1 MYKKLFKAYK
11 RIYCFFRD
19 MRLEW
24 KLTCAYFII
33 IALPIV
39 GTGLFINYTTTQSFI
54 NQSQLLMKQSLIQK
68 REIINYKIDSIERTS
83 IYITQNP
90 QIIRY
95 LDIPFENNYRS
106 YENYYFTFC
115 PLFESYIMQNQYIYN
130 TILYVENTTFPD
142 AWNGIYHMDRIK
154 ENERFRM
161 LLEEDKKME
170 MWYPIHDSQD
180 SKEKVFSFARKL
192 ISFSEMKVIGILE
205 IEISNKVLF
214 KDLYKDK
221 ELVEYYLVLD
231 DKGDVVSTN
240 TPSSFL
246 DNLMPRLVANQK
258 NVDVIDGVLEFE
270 NQRFLVSTVPINR
283 IRCSLVGISPLT
295 NFMVDNSDYR
305 FIILA
310 VITASLILFGI
321 IIHFVSNRLT
331 KRLKIL
337 VKALKSMR
345 NDNINIKIPVVSRDE
360 IGELAESFNL
370 MTDRIYDLIERVY
383 KAQIMEKEYELK
395 ALEAHVNPH
404 FLYNALSTISWMA
417 RKINAENIDNMAFLL
432 SKFYRLVLSKG
443 NSVITVKDE
452 INHLKAYVEIEK
464 TRFGDL
470 FQVIFHVDK
479 ESLDCKMIKI
489 ILQPI
494 VENSIKHGL
503 APKDYRGTIIVK
515 VKQDREY
522 LYFTVIDDGIG
533 IDSHVL
539 DSLNKGE
546 VLSKRESG
554 YGIRNI
560 RERIKAVYGE
570 KGQINIFSRPGVSCT
585 VNITIP
591 KTAKFLNL

>member
-11 RIYCFFRD
+11 RIYCFFHD

-205 IEISNKVLF
+205 IEITEKLLF

-221 ELVEYYLVLD
+221 KLVEYYLVLD
-231 DKGDVVSTN
+231 DKGNVITTN
-240 TPSSFL
+240 LPSSFL
-246 DNLMPRLVANQK
+246 NSLKVRRLLTQAKEN
-258 NVDVIDGVLEFE
+258 VIDGVLEFE
-270 NQRFLVSTVPINR
+270 NQRFIASTVPISR
-283 IRCSLVGISPLT
+283 IGCSLVGISPLT
-295 NFMVDNSDYR
+295 TFMADNGDYR
-305 FIILA
+305 TMILV
-310 VITASLILFGI
+310 VIAISLILFGT
-321 IIHFVSNRLT
+321 IIHLVANRLT

-345 NDNINIKIPVVSRDE
+345 NDNINVKIPVVSHDE
-360 IGELAESFNL
+360 IGELAVSFNL
-370 MTDRIYDLIERVY
+370 MTDRIYELIERVY

-395 ALEAHVNPH
+395 ALEAHINPH
-404 FLYNALSTISWMA
+404 FLYNSLSTISWMA

-443 NSVITVKDE
+443 NSVITVQDE
-452 INHLKAYVEIEK
+452 INHLKAYVEIER
-464 TRFGDL
+464 TRFGDS
-470 FQVIFHVDK
+470 FQVIYDVDP

-503 APKDYRGTIIVK
+503 AAKDYRGTIIVR

-522 LYFTVIDDGIG
+522 LYLTVIDDGIG
-533 IDSHVL
+533 MDSQVL
-539 DSLNKGE
+539 ESLNRGE
-546 VLSKRESG
+546 DLINSESG

-570 KGQINIFSRPGVSCT
+570 RGHIKILSRPGVGCT

-591 KTAKFLNL
+591 KTVKFLNL

>member
-1 MYKKLFKAYK
+1 
-11 RIYCFFRD
+11 

-205 IEISNKVLF
+205 IEITEKLLF

-221 ELVEYYLVLD
+221 KLVEYYLVLD
-231 DKGDVVSTN
+231 DKGNVITTN
-240 TPSSFL
+240 LPSSFL
-246 DNLMPRLVANQK
+246 NSLKVRRLLTQAKEN
-258 NVDVIDGVLEFE
+258 VIDGVLEFE
-270 NQRFLVSTVPINR
+270 NQRFIASTVPISR
-283 IRCSLVGISPLT
+283 IGCSLVGISPLT
-295 NFMVDNSDYR
+295 TFMADNGDYR
-305 FIILA
+305 TMILV
-310 VITASLILFGI
+310 VIAISLILFGT
-321 IIHFVSNRLT
+321 IIHLVANRLT

-345 NDNINIKIPVVSRDE
+345 NDNINVKIPVVSHDE
-360 IGELAESFNL
+360 IGELAVSFNL
-370 MTDRIYDLIERVY
+370 MTDRIYELIERVY

-395 ALEAHVNPH
+395 ALEAHINPH
-404 FLYNALSTISWMA
+404 FLYNSLSTISWMA

-443 NSVITVKDE
+443 NSVITVQDE
-452 INHLKAYVEIEK
+452 INHLKAYVEIER
-464 TRFGDL
+464 TRFGDS
-470 FQVIFHVDK
+470 FQVIYDVDP

-503 APKDYRGTIIVK
+503 AAKDYRGTIIVR

-522 LYFTVIDDGIG
+522 LYLTVIDDGIG
-533 IDSHVL
+533 MDSQVL
-539 DSLNKGE
+539 ESLNRGE
-546 VLSKRESG
+546 DLINSESG

-570 KGQINIFSRPGVSCT
+570 RGHIKILSRPGVGCT

-591 KTAKFLNL
+591 KTVKFLNL

>member
-95 LDIPFENNYRS
+95 LYIPFENNYRS

-205 IEISNKVLF
+205 IEITEKLLF

-221 ELVEYYLVLD
+221 KLVEYYLVLD
-231 DKGDVVSTN
+231 DKGNVITTN
-240 TPSSFL
+240 LPSSFL
-246 DNLMPRLVANQK
+246 NSLKVRRLLTQAKEN
-258 NVDVIDGVLEFE
+258 VIDGVLEFE
-270 NQRFLVSTVPINR
+270 NQRFIASTVPISR
-283 IRCSLVGISPLT
+283 IGCSLVGISPLT
-295 NFMVDNSDYR
+295 TFMADNGDYR
-305 FIILA
+305 TMILV
-310 VITASLILFGI
+310 VIAISLILFGT
-321 IIHFVSNRLT
+321 IIHLVANRLT

-345 NDNINIKIPVVSRDE
+345 NDNINVKIPVVSHDE
-360 IGELAESFNL
+360 IGELAVSFNL
-370 MTDRIYDLIERVY
+370 MTDRIYELIERVY

-395 ALEAHVNPH
+395 ALEAHINPH
-404 FLYNALSTISWMA
+404 FLYNSLSTISWMA
-417 RKINAENIDNMAFLL
+417 RKINAENIDNTAFLL

-443 NSVITVKDE
+443 NSVITVQDE
-452 INHLKAYVEIEK
+452 INHLKAYVEIER
-464 TRFGDL
+464 TRFGDS
-470 FQVIFHVDK
+470 FQVIYDVDP

-503 APKDYRGTIIVK
+503 AAKDYRGTIIVR

-522 LYFTVIDDGIG
+522 LYLTVIDDGIG
-533 IDSHVL
+533 MDSQVL
-539 DSLNKGE
+539 ESLNRGE
-546 VLSKRESG
+546 DLINSESG

-570 KGQINIFSRPGVSCT
+570 RGHIKILSRPGVGCT

-591 KTAKFLNL
+591 KTVKFLNL

>member
-1 MYKKLFKAYK
+1 
-11 RIYCFFRD
+11 

-205 IEISNKVLF
+205 IEITEKLLF

-221 ELVEYYLVLD
+221 KLVEYYLVLD
-231 DKGDVVSTN
+231 DKGNVITTN
-240 TPSSFL
+240 LPSSFL
-246 DNLMPRLVANQK
+246 NSLKVRRLLTQAKEN
-258 NVDVIDGVLEFE
+258 VIDGVLEFE
-270 NQRFLVSTVPINR
+270 NQRFIASTVPISR
-283 IRCSLVGISPLT
+283 IGCSLVGISPLT
-295 NFMVDNSDYR
+295 TFMADNGDYR
-305 FIILA
+305 TMILV
-310 VITASLILFGI
+310 VIAISLILFGT
-321 IIHFVSNRLT
+321 IIHLVANRLT

-345 NDNINIKIPVVSRDE
+345 NDNINVKIPVVSHDE
-360 IGELAESFNL
+360 IGELAVSFNL
-370 MTDRIYDLIERVY
+370 MTDRIYELIERVY

-395 ALEAHVNPH
+395 ALEAHINPH
-404 FLYNALSTISWMA
+404 FLYNSLSTISWMA

-443 NSVITVKDE
+443 NSVITVQDE
-452 INHLKAYVEIEK
+452 INHLKAYVEIER
-464 TRFGDL
+464 TRFGDS
-470 FQVIFHVDK
+470 FQVIYDVDP

-503 APKDYRGTIIVK
+503 AAKDYRGTIIVR

-522 LYFTVIDDGIG
+522 LYLTVIDDGIG
-533 IDSHVL
+533 MDSQVL
-539 DSLNKGE
+539 ESLNRGE
-546 VLSKRESG
+546 DLINSESG

-560 RERIKAVYGE
+560 RERIKAIYGE
-570 KGQINIFSRPGVSCT
+570 RGHIKILSRPGVGCT

-591 KTAKFLNL
+591 KTVKFLNL

>member
-1 MYKKLFKAYK
+1 
-11 RIYCFFRD
+11 
-19 MRLEW
+19 
-24 KLTCAYFII
+24 
-33 IALPIV
+33 
-39 GTGLFINYTTTQSFI
+39 
-54 NQSQLLMKQSLIQK
+54 
-68 REIINYKIDSIERTS
+68 
-83 IYITQNP
+83 
-90 QIIRY
+90 
-95 LDIPFENNYRS
+95 
-106 YENYYFTFC
+106 
-115 PLFESYIMQNQYIYN
+115 MQNQYIYN

-205 IEISNKVLF
+205 IEITEKLLF

-221 ELVEYYLVLD
+221 KLVEYYLVLD
-231 DKGDVVSTN
+231 DKGNVITTN
-240 TPSSFL
+240 LPSSFL
-246 DNLMPRLVANQK
+246 NSLKVRRLLTQAKEN
-258 NVDVIDGVLEFE
+258 VIDGVLEFE
-270 NQRFLVSTVPINR
+270 NQRFIASTVPISR
-283 IRCSLVGISPLT
+283 IGCSLVGISPLT
-295 NFMVDNSDYR
+295 TFMADNGDYR
-305 FIILA
+305 TMILV
-310 VITASLILFGI
+310 VIAISLILFGT
-321 IIHFVSNRLT
+321 IIHLVANRLT

-345 NDNINIKIPVVSRDE
+345 NDNINVKIPVVSHDE
-360 IGELAESFNL
+360 IGELAVSFNL
-370 MTDRIYDLIERVY
+370 MTDRIYELIERVY

-395 ALEAHVNPH
+395 ALEAHINPH
-404 FLYNALSTISWMA
+404 FLYNSLSTISWMA

-443 NSVITVKDE
+443 NSVITVQDE
-452 INHLKAYVEIEK
+452 INHLKAYVEIER
-464 TRFGDL
+464 TRFGDS
-470 FQVIFHVDK
+470 FQVIYDVDP

-503 APKDYRGTIIVK
+503 AAKDYRGTIIVR

-522 LYFTVIDDGIG
+522 LYLTVIDDGIG
-533 IDSHVL
+533 MDSQVL
-539 DSLNKGE
+539 ESLNRGE
-546 VLSKRESG
+546 DLINSESG

-570 KGQINIFSRPGVSCT
+570 RGHIKILSRPGVGCT

-591 KTAKFLNL
+591 KTVKFLNL

>member
-205 IEISNKVLF
+205 IEITEKLLF

-221 ELVEYYLVLD
+221 KLVEYYLVLD
-231 DKGDVVSTN
+231 DKGNVITTN
-240 TPSSFL
+240 LPSSFL
-246 DNLMPRLVANQK
+246 NSLKVRRLLTQAKEN
-258 NVDVIDGVLEFE
+258 VIDGVLEFE
-270 NQRFLVSTVPINR
+270 NQRFIASTVPISR
-283 IRCSLVGISPLT
+283 IGCSLVGISPLT
-295 NFMVDNSDYR
+295 TFMADNGDYR
-305 FIILA
+305 TMILV
-310 VITASLILFGI
+310 VIAISLILFGT
-321 IIHFVSNRLT
+321 IIHLVANRLT

-345 NDNINIKIPVVSRDE
+345 NDNINVKIPVVSHDE
-360 IGELAESFNL
+360 IGELAVSFNL
-370 MTDRIYDLIERVY
+370 MTDRIYELIERVY

-395 ALEAHVNPH
+395 ALEAHINPH
-404 FLYNALSTISWMA
+404 FLYNSLSTISWMA

-443 NSVITVKDE
+443 NSVITVQDE
-452 INHLKAYVEIEK
+452 INHLKAYVEIER
-464 TRFGDL
+464 TRFGDS
-470 FQVIFHVDK
+470 FQVIYDVDP

-503 APKDYRGTIIVK
+503 AAKDYRGTIIVR

-522 LYFTVIDDGIG
+522 LYLTVIDDGIG
-533 IDSHVL
+533 MDSQVL
-539 DSLNKGE
+539 ESLNRGE
-546 VLSKRESG
+546 DLINSESG

-560 RERIKAVYGE
+560 RERIKAIYGE
-570 KGQINIFSRPGVSCT
+570 RGHIKILSRPGVGCT

-591 KTAKFLNL
+591 KTVKFLNL

>member
-205 IEISNKVLF
+205 IEITEKLLF

-221 ELVEYYLVLD
+221 KLVEYYLVLD
-231 DKGDVVSTN
+231 DKGNVITTN
-240 TPSSFL
+240 LPSSFL
-246 DNLMPRLVANQK
+246 NSLKVRRLLTQAKEN
-258 NVDVIDGVLEFE
+258 VIDGVLEFE
-270 NQRFLVSTVPINR
+270 NQRFIASTVPISR
-283 IRCSLVGISPLT
+283 IGCSLVGISPLT
-295 NFMVDNSDYR
+295 TFMADNGDYR
-305 FIILA
+305 TMILV
-310 VITASLILFGI
+310 VIAISLILFGT
-321 IIHFVSNRLT
+321 IIHLVANRLT

-345 NDNINIKIPVVSRDE
+345 NDNINVKIPVVSHDE
-360 IGELAESFNL
+360 IGELAVSFNL
-370 MTDRIYDLIERVY
+370 MTDRIYELIERVY

-395 ALEAHVNPH
+395 ALEAHINPH
-404 FLYNALSTISWMA
+404 FLYNSLSTISWMA
-417 RKINAENIDNMAFLL
+417 RKINAENIDNTAFLL

-443 NSVITVKDE
+443 NSVITVQDE
-452 INHLKAYVEIEK
+452 INHLKAYVEIER
-464 TRFGDL
+464 TRFGDS
-470 FQVIFHVDK
+470 FQVIYDVDP

-503 APKDYRGTIIVK
+503 AAKDYRGTIIVR

-522 LYFTVIDDGIG
+522 LYLTVIDDGIG
-533 IDSHVL
+533 MDSQVL
-539 DSLNKGE
+539 ESLNRGE
-546 VLSKRESG
+546 DLINSESG

-570 KGQINIFSRPGVSCT
+570 RGHIKILSRPGVGCT

-591 KTAKFLNL
+591 KTVKFLNL

>member
-270 NQRFLVSTVPINR
+270 NQRFIASTVPISR
-283 IRCSLVGISPLT
+283 IGCSLVGISPLT
-295 NFMVDNSDYR
+295 TFMADNGDYR
-305 FIILA
+305 TMILV
-310 VITASLILFGI
+310 VIAISLILFGT
-321 IIHFVSNRLT
+321 IIHLVANRLT

-345 NDNINIKIPVVSRDE
+345 NDNINVKIPVVSHDE
-360 IGELAESFNL
+360 IGELAVSFNL
-370 MTDRIYDLIERVY
+370 MTDRIYELIERVY

-395 ALEAHVNPH
+395 ALEAHINPH
-404 FLYNALSTISWMA
+404 FLYNSLSTISWMA

-443 NSVITVKDE
+443 NSVITVQDE
-452 INHLKAYVEIEK
+452 INHLKAYVEIER
-464 TRFGDL
+464 TRFGDS
-470 FQVIFHVDK
+470 FQVIYDVDP

-503 APKDYRGTIIVK
+503 AAKDYRGTIIVR

-522 LYFTVIDDGIG
+522 LYLTVIDDGIG
-533 IDSHVL
+533 MDSQVL
-539 DSLNKGE
+539 ESLNRGE
-546 VLSKRESG
+546 DLINSESG

-570 KGQINIFSRPGVSCT
+570 KGQINIFSRPGVGCT

-591 KTAKFLNL
+591 KTVKFLNL

>member
-1 MYKKLFKAYK
+1 
-11 RIYCFFRD
+11 

-205 IEISNKVLF
+205 IEITEKLLF

-221 ELVEYYLVLD
+221 KLVEYYLVLD
-231 DKGDVVSTN
+231 DKGNVITTN
-240 TPSSFL
+240 LPSSFL
-246 DNLMPRLVANQK
+246 NSLKVRRLLTQAKEN
-258 NVDVIDGVLEFE
+258 VIDGVLEFE
-270 NQRFLVSTVPINR
+270 NQRFIASTVPISR
-283 IRCSLVGISPLT
+283 IGCSLVGISPLT
-295 NFMVDNSDYR
+295 TFMADNGDYR
-305 FIILA
+305 TMILV
-310 VITASLILFGI
+310 VIAISLILFGTI
-321 IIHFVSNRLT
+321 IYLVANRLT

-345 NDNINIKIPVVSRDE
+345 NDNINVKIPVVSHDE
-360 IGELAESFNL
+360 IGELAVSFNL
-370 MTDRIYDLIERVY
+370 MTDRIYELIERVY

-395 ALEAHVNPH
+395 ALEAHINPH
-404 FLYNALSTISWMA
+404 FLYNSLSTISWMA

-443 NSVITVKDE
+443 NSVITVQDE
-452 INHLKAYVEIEK
+452 INHLKAYVEIER
-464 TRFGDL
+464 TRFGDS
-470 FQVIFHVDK
+470 FQVIYDVDP

-503 APKDYRGTIIVK
+503 AAKDYRGTIIVR

-522 LYFTVIDDGIG
+522 LYLTVIDDGIG
-533 IDSHVL
+533 MDSQVL
-539 DSLNKGE
+539 ESLNRGE
-546 VLSKRESG
+546 DLINSESG

-570 KGQINIFSRPGVSCT
+570 RGHIKILSRPGVGCT

-591 KTAKFLNL
+591 KTVKFLNL

>member
-54 NQSQLLMKQSLIQK
+54 NQSQLLIKQSLIQK

-240 TPSSFL
+240 TPLLFL
-246 DNLMPRLVANQK
+246 
-258 NVDVIDGVLEFE
+258 
-270 NQRFLVSTVPINR
+270 
-283 IRCSLVGISPLT
+283 
-295 NFMVDNSDYR
+295 
-305 FIILA
+305 
-310 VITASLILFGI
+310 
-321 IIHFVSNRLT
+321 
-331 KRLKIL
+331 
-337 VKALKSMR
+337 
-345 NDNINIKIPVVSRDE
+345 
-360 IGELAESFNL
+360 
-370 MTDRIYDLIERVY
+370 
-383 KAQIMEKEYELK
+383 
-395 ALEAHVNPH
+395 
-404 FLYNALSTISWMA
+404 TI
-417 RKINAENIDNMAFLL
+417 
-432 SKFYRLVLSKG
+432 
-443 NSVITVKDE
+443 
-452 INHLKAYVEIEK
+452 
-464 TRFGDL
+464 
-470 FQVIFHVDK
+470 
-479 ESLDCKMIKI
+479 
-489 ILQPI
+489 
-494 VENSIKHGL
+494 
-503 APKDYRGTIIVK
+503 
-515 VKQDREY
+515 
-522 LYFTVIDDGIG
+522 
-533 IDSHVL
+533 
-539 DSLNKGE
+539 
-546 VLSKRESG
+546 
-554 YGIRNI
+554 
-560 RERIKAVYGE
+560 
-570 KGQINIFSRPGVSCT
+570 
-585 VNITIP
+585 
-591 KTAKFLNL
+591 

>member
-270 NQRFLVSTVPINR
+270 NQRFIASTVPISR
-283 IRCSLVGISPLT
+283 IGCSLVGISPLT
-295 NFMVDNSDYR
+295 TFMADNGDYR
-305 FIILA
+305 TMILV
-310 VITASLILFGI
+310 VIAISLILFGT
-321 IIHFVSNRLT
+321 IIHLVANRLT

-345 NDNINIKIPVVSRDE
+345 NDNINVKIPVVSHDE
-360 IGELAESFNL
+360 IGELAVSFNL
-370 MTDRIYDLIERVY
+370 MTDRIYELIERVY

-395 ALEAHVNPH
+395 ALEAHINPH
-404 FLYNALSTISWMA
+404 FLYNSLSTISWMA
-417 RKINAENIDNMAFLL
+417 RKINAENIDNTAFLL

-443 NSVITVKDE
+443 NSVITVQDE
-452 INHLKAYVEIEK
+452 INHLKAYVEIER
-464 TRFGDL
+464 TRFGDS
-470 FQVIFHVDK
+470 FQVIYDVDP

-503 APKDYRGTIIVK
+503 AAKDYRGTIIVR

-522 LYFTVIDDGIG
+522 LYLTVIDDGIG
-533 IDSHVL
+533 MDSQVL
-539 DSLNKGE
+539 ESLNRGE
-546 VLSKRESG
+546 DLINSESG

-570 KGQINIFSRPGVSCT
+570 KGQINIFSRPGVGCT

-591 KTAKFLNL
+591 KTVKFLNL

>member
-205 IEISNKVLF
+205 IEITEKLLF

-221 ELVEYYLVLD
+221 KLVEYYLVLD
-231 DKGDVVSTN
+231 DKGNVITTN
-240 TPSSFL
+240 LPSSFL
-246 DNLMPRLVANQK
+246 NSLKVRRLLTQAKEN
-258 NVDVIDGVLEFE
+258 VIDGVLEFE
-270 NQRFLVSTVPINR
+270 NQRFIASTVPISR
-283 IRCSLVGISPLT
+283 IGCSLVGISPLT
-295 NFMVDNSDYR
+295 TFMADNGDYR
-305 FIILA
+305 TMILV
-310 VITASLILFGI
+310 VIAISLILFGT
-321 IIHFVSNRLT
+321 IIHLVANRLT

-345 NDNINIKIPVVSRDE
+345 NDNINVKIPVVSHDE
-360 IGELAESFNL
+360 IGELAVSFNL
-370 MTDRIYDLIERVY
+370 MTDRIYELIERVY

-395 ALEAHVNPH
+395 ALEAHINPH
-404 FLYNALSTISWMA
+404 FLYNSLSTISWMA

-443 NSVITVKDE
+443 NSVITVQDE
-452 INHLKAYVEIEK
+452 INHLKAYVEIER
-464 TRFGDL
+464 TRFGDS
-470 FQVIFHVDK
+470 FQVIYDVDP

-503 APKDYRGTIIVK
+503 AAKDYRGTIIVR

-522 LYFTVIDDGIG
+522 LYLTVIDDGIG
-533 IDSHVL
+533 MDSQVL
-539 DSLNKGE
+539 ESLNRGE
-546 VLSKRESG
+546 DLINSESG

-570 KGQINIFSRPGVSCT
+570 RGHIKILSRPGVGCT

-591 KTAKFLNL
+591 KTVKFLNL